1 MSGPIDEVLR
11 ALRLLRRPGAVV
23 EVRALGTWKTRS
35 GYFDDFGAAAQA
47 AAELDRQEYQVYLNL
62 NEVDPALLARAA
74 NRVRD
79 MGRDD
84 SSTAD
89 RDVVRRGWLLVDLDP
104 VRPSGVSATDAEKEA
119 ALRRADEIVAHLGAQ
134 GWPGPVVADSGNG
147 YHLLYPLDLP
157 NDKESGGL
165 VKGVLEALAFKFDDD
180 KVKVD
185 TGVHNAARIVRLYG
199 TLCRKGDDLPER
211 PHRRSRILTIPME
224 AQQ

>member
-1 MSGPIDEVLR
+1 MSGPIDEVVR
-11 ALRLLRRPGAVV
+11 ALRLLHRPGAVV

-47 AAELDRQEYQVYLNL
+47 AVELDRQEYQVYLNL

-79 MGRDD
+79 MGRND

-104 VRPSGVSATDAEKEA
+104 ARPSGVSATDAEKA
-119 ALRRADEIVAHLGAQ
+119 AARGRAEEITAHLRAK
-134 GWPGPVVADSGNG
+134 GWPEPVLADSGNG

-157 NDKESGGL
+157 NNKESGGL
-165 VKGVLEALAFKFDDD
+165 VEGALEALAFRFDDNR
-180 KVKVD
+180 VTVD
-185 TGVHNAARIVRLYG
+185 TSVHNAARIVRLYG
-199 TLCRKGDDLPER
+199 TVCRKGDHLPER
-211 PHRRSRILTIPME
+211 PHRRSEILTIPEE